1 MFFSYVITVMNLSRL
16 GNIPVYTAA
25 VLLFSGALFLVQRHD
40 EQVMNGSFRWGRL
53 NDTLSQR
60 PSEQEQRIARQFTD
74 TTLPQ
79 LRRLGLIKRY
89 HRTEIETVITVTGS
103 VWNERSDFFKE
114 SFLTQILVYNRV
126 NGFSSQT
133 RIIDER
139 TERLYAQIVPPDT
152 KEFF

>member
-1 MFFSYVITVMNLSRL
+1 MNFSGLK
-16 GNIPVYTAA
+16 NISVYTVA
-25 VLLFSGALFLVQRHD
+25 VLLFGGALFLIQRHD

-53 NDTLSQR
+53 NDTLSQKS
-60 PSEQEQRIARQFTD
+60 SEQEQRIARLFTD

-79 LRRLGLIKRY
+79 LRRLGLIKHY

-114 SFLTQILVYNRV
+114 SFLTQISVYNRV
-126 NGFSSQT
+126 NGFTSRT

-139 TERLYAQIVPPDT
+139 TEELYAQIVPPDR

>member
-1 MFFSYVITVMNLSRL
+1 MNFSGLK
-16 GNIPVYTAA
+16 NISVYTVA
-25 VLLFSGALFLVQRHD
+25 VLLFGGALFLIQRHD
-40 EQVMNGSFRWGRL
+40 DQVMNGSFRWGRL
-53 NDTLSQR
+53 NDTLSQK
-60 PSEQEQRIARQFTD
+60 PSEQEQRIARLFTD

-79 LRRLGLIKRY
+79 LRRLGLIKHY

-114 SFLTQILVYNRV
+114 SFLTQISVYNRV
-126 NGFSSQT
+126 NGFTSRT

-139 TERLYAQIVPPDT
+139 TEELYAQIVPPDR